1 VRDGRA
7 LIAEKGLQDTAQF
20 VQADAFDRISL
31 ATVTPRPTLAVVSG
45 LYELFP
51 DNEMVQRSLAGVGD
65 AVEDRGYLVYTGQ
78 PWHPQLEMIARA
90 LTSHRQGEAWVMRR
104 RTQVEMDQ
112 LVEEAGFRKIDQRGR
127 RVGDLHGVAGGAHR
141 AMSAAPGLPQA
152 SARRSAQQGFPMT
165 AWLGQRPWKRAAA
178 WLVSWGRCSTRPT
191 ASPTGGPPRARTSR
205 RWPSTGSGRSRSGRG
220 RSFRTGRS
228 TCSTRCRCS
237 SRAANTRWTGMRCG
251 WLPRRSIACTCF
263 IAWPL
268 HFSFGQP
275 AVDGAPAFLFNA
287 LRGFDQPFNQ
297 APSLHIALA
306 VILWDWYRQ
315 FIRPLWAR
323 LVLHVWAFAIC
334 ASVLTTW
341 QHHFI
346 DIPTGA
352 LLGVLCVW
360 LWPLERVVS
369 MRRALGRSRALR
381 SGGSSRGSMRWV
393 RRCFSHV
400 ALYGGGVWLWL
411 AWPAASL
418 AFVALNYIGLGARG
432 FQMNG
437 RGRMGWAARWLFAPY
452 RLGAAINAWLWTR
465 KLPASVEVVPGLRLG
480 RRPTHAEWLA
490 AGKPRLVSL
499 CAELQMPAG
508 VPHARCVPL
517 ARPHGAADGSSAAR
531 GRGHRRPAPQ
541 RGRHAGVGLLR
552 ARLFAQC
559 RSGDR
564 LAGPLRFGRRNG
576 AGRRRG
582 APCAAADRA
591 APRVAGCRS
600 RR

>member
-1 VRDGRA
+1 M
-7 LIAEKGLQDTAQF
+7 K
-20 VQADAFDRISL
+20 
-31 ATVTPRPTLAVVSG
+31 
-45 LYELFP
+45 
-51 DNEMVQRSLAGVGD
+51 
-65 AVEDRGYLVYTGQ
+65 
-78 PWHPQLEMIARA
+78 
-90 LTSHRQGEAWVMRR
+90 AWF
-104 RTQVEMDQ
+104 
-112 LVEEAGFRKIDQRGR
+112 A
-127 RVGDLHGVAGGAHR
+127 
-141 AMSAAPGLPQA
+141 
-152 SARRSAQQGFPMT
+152 
-165 AWLGQRPWKRAAA
+165 QRPWKRAAA
-178 WLVSWGRCSTRPT
+178 WLVFLGPLFYATYGFANWWATTRANVPSM
-191 ASPTGGPPRARTSR
+191 AFDWERQIPF
-205 RWPSTGSGRSRSGRG
+205 WPWTIFPYWTINVFYALSLFLARSRHTLDRHAL
-220 RSFRTGRS
+220 RLVTA
-228 TCSTRCRCS
+228 T
-237 SRAANTRWTGMRCG
+237 
-251 WLPRRSIACTCF
+251 LIACTCF
-263 IAWPL
+263 IVWPL

-275 AVDGAPAFLFNA
+275 PVDGAPAFLFNA

-352 LLGVLCVW
+352 LLGVVCVW

-369 MRRALGRSRALR
+369 MRRAWKVTRDAQ
-381 SGGSSRGSMRWV
+381 RWKLAGFYAV
-393 RRCFSHV
+393 GAVLFLAA

-418 AFVALNYIGLGARG
+418 AFVALNYIGFGARG

-437 RGRMGWAARWLFAPY
+437 HGRMGWAARWIFAPY

-499 CAELQMPAG
+499 CAELQMPAD

-517 ARPHGAADGSSAAR
+517 LDLTVPPTVRLQRAAAVIEGQRRNADGAPVWVCCALGFSRSAAAVIAWLGRYGSTGDLAQAEDAVRRARPQIVL
-531 GRGHRRPAPQ
+531 RPAW
-541 RGRHAGVGLLR
+541 RV
-552 ARLFAQC
+552 
-559 RSGDR
+559 S
-564 LAGPLRFGRRNG
+564 LAPLKTLEVIPK
-576 AGRRRG
+576 
-582 APCAAADRA
+582 APPHD
-591 APRVAGCRS
+591 
-600 RR
+600 